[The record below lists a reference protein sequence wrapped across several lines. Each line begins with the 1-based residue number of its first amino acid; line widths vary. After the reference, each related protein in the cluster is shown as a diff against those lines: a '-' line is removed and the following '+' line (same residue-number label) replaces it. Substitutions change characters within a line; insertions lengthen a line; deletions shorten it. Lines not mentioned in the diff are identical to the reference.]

1 LSRQDEK
8 QRLRRR
14 LQEYAMQLAIN
25 NQWEEGLEIN
35 RQSLELGEDAQTYNR
50 MGKALLEL
58 GKYHE
63 ALDAYQQTLRLNPIN
78 TIARRNI
85 ARLESLLARVDAENE
100 TPHNRELREQVD
112 LRLFITEAGKTV
124 LTTLLDVPRGAAV
137 EALATGE
144 KVELQ
149 VEENRIIVV
158 DAGGNI
164 IGRIEP
170 KIGQRLAQLISGGN
184 RYISAIVQSDPRQVR
199 ILIREIYR
207 DPSQQTRTSFP
218 ARLIGNNMYEYLTTR
233 YDYATDDLLEEEE
246 SPEEVE
252 IMPEEY
258 RSGDDEEEIGLEA
271 IEKNI
276 SDDEESEE

>member
-1 LSRQDEK
+1 MSRQDEK

-63 ALDAYQQTLRLNPIN
+63 ALDVYQQTLRINPIN

-158 DAGGNI
+158 DAGSNI

-246 SPEEVE
+246 APEEAE